1 MPKLWPWAQGK
12 TETKAEAKVEA
23 EAEKKAE
30 SEQKSGR
37 PSMAKPKM
45 ALYWAASCGGCEIA
59 VVRLYEKIL
68 DVANTFEIVLW
79 PCVMD
84 FKYKDVEALPD
95 KSILITLFNGAIRN
109 SEQEHMARMLR
120 EKSQVLVAYGACA
133 HIGGIPGLGNVSN
146 RQDIFERAYRETPST
161 VNEEG
166 TYPQLSFQVPE
177 GELTLPEFY
186 DTVRALDQVVP
197 VDYYIPGCPP
207 TKHQTEAVVEAVIAA
222 VTEGAEL
229 PPAGS
234 VIGASTKTVCD
245 DCPRIREEKSIKAIY
260 RPYQIIPDPEK
271 CLLDQGILCAG
282 PATRGGCEAPC
293 PQVNMPCIGCYGP
306 SPGAMDQGAKLLSA
320 VTSNIDSRDPEEIE
334 RILGGIPDSIAAFY
348 MFGLPASLL
357 HRIRLERGAAR
368 EAEAAAKGAQ

>member
-1 MPKLWPWAQGK
+1 MLRRRPWSRR
-12 TETKAEAKVEA
+12 

-30 SEQKSGR
+30 REETSGR

-68 DVANTFEIVLW
+68 DVVNHFEIVLW

-84 FKYKDVEALPD
+84 FKYKDVEALPE
-95 KSILITLFNGAIRN
+95 KSILLTLFNGAIRN
-109 SEQEHMARMLR
+109 AEQEHMARMLR
-120 EKSQVLVAYGACA
+120 EKSQLLVAFGACA
-133 HIGGIPGLGNVSN
+133 HLGGIPGLGNVSN
-146 RQDIFERAYRETPST
+146 RQGVFERSYQETPST
-161 VNEEG
+161 VNEDG

-177 GELTLPEFY
+177 GELTLPQFY

-207 TKHQTEAVVEAVIAA
+207 VKEQVEAVVQTVIQV

-234 VIGASTKTVCD
+234 VLGASAKTVCD
-245 DCPRIREEKSIKAIY
+245 DCSRTREEKTITAFY
-260 RPYQIIPDPEK
+260 RPYEIVPEAEK

-282 PATRGGCEAPC
+282 PATRGGCSAPC
-293 PQVNMPCIGCYGP
+293 PEVNMPCIGCYGP
-306 SPGAMDQGAKLLSA
+306 APGAVDQGAKLLSA
-320 VTSNIDSRDPEEIE
+320 VTSNIDSQDPEEIE
-334 RILGGIPDSIAAFY
+334 RILAGIPDSIAAFY
-348 MFGLPASLL
+348 MFGLPTSLL
-357 HRIRLERGAAR
+357 RRRKL
-368 EAEAAAKGAQ
+368 EAAPASESAERVQSA

>member
-1 MPKLWPWAQGK
+1 MPSLWPWARQKAVKK
-12 TETKAEAKVEA
+12 TETKAESTKM
-23 EAEKKAE
+23 
-30 SEQKSGR
+30 SGR
-37 PSMAKPKM
+37 PNMAKPKM

-79 PCVMD
+79 PCIMD
-84 FKYKDVEALPD
+84 FKYKDVEALPE

-109 SEQEHMARMLR
+109 SEQEYMARMLR
-120 EKSQVLVAYGACA
+120 EKSQILVAYGACA
-133 HIGGIPGLGNVSN
+133 HLGGIPGLGNVTN
-146 RQDIFERAYRETPST
+146 RQGIFERAYRETPST

-166 TYPQLSFQVPE
+166 TYPQLSFKVPE
-177 GELTLPEFY
+177 GELTLPQFY
-186 DTVRALDQVVP
+186 DTVRALNQVVP
-197 VDYYIPGCPP
+197 VDYYMPGCPP
-207 TKHQTEAVVEAVIAA
+207 TKKQTEAVVQLLVQ
-222 VTEGAEL
+222 VVKEGAEL

-234 VIGASTKTVCD
+234 VIGASGKTVCD
-245 DCPRIREEKSIKAIY
+245 DCPRTREEKSIKAIY
-260 RPYQIIPDPEK
+260 RTYQIIPDPEK

-306 SPGAMDQGAKLLSA
+306 SPGAIDQGAKLLSA

-334 RILGGIPDSIAAFY
+334 RILSGIPDSIAAFY

-357 HRIRLERGAAR
+357 HRVRLGR
-368 EAEAAAKGAQ
+368 EATREAAAAVKGAQ

>member
-1 MPKLWPWAQGK
+1 MPRFWPWARRK
-12 TETKAEAKVEA
+12 AEKKVEAKAEAK
-23 EAEKKAE
+23 AE
-30 SEQKSGR
+30 SEETSGR

-84 FKYKDVEALPD
+84 FKYKDVEALPE

-133 HIGGIPGLGNVSN
+133 HLGGIPGLGNVTN
-146 RQDIFERAYRETPST
+146 RQAVFESSYRETPST

-186 DTVRALDQVVP
+186 DTVRALNQVVP
-197 VDYYIPGCPP
+197 VDYYMPGCPP
-207 TKHQTEAVVEAVIAA
+207 TKKQTEAVVQLLVQ
-222 VTEGAEL
+222 VVKEGAEL
-229 PPAGS
+229 PAAGS
-234 VIGASTKTVCD
+234 VIGASEKTVCD
-245 DCPRIREEKSIKAIY
+245 DCPRTREEKAIKAIY

-306 SPGAMDQGAKLLSA
+306 APGAVDQGAKLLSA

-334 RILGGIPDSIAAFY
+334 RILSAIPDSIAAFY
-348 MFGLPASLL
+348 MFGLPVSLL
-357 HRIRLERGAAR
+357 HRLRLERQR
-368 EAEAAAKGAQ
+368 EAVSAKAAQ

>member
-1 MPKLWPWAQGK
+1 
-12 TETKAEAKVEA
+12 
-23 EAEKKAE
+23 
-30 SEQKSGR
+30 
-37 PSMAKPKM
+37 MAKPKM

-68 DVANTFEIVLW
+68 DVANNFEIVLW
-79 PCVMD
+79 PCIMD
-84 FKYKDVEALPD
+84 FKYKDVEALPE

-120 EKSQVLVAYGACA
+120 EKSQILVAYGACA
-133 HIGGIPGLGNVSN
+133 HLGGIPGLGNVTN
-146 RQDIFERAYRETPST
+146 RQGIFERAYRETPST

-186 DTVRALDQVVP
+186 DTVRALNQVVP

-207 TKHQTEAVVEAVIAA
+207 SKEQTESVIETLIKVVSGE
-222 VTEGAEL
+222 AEL

-234 VIGASTKTVCD
+234 VIGAAGKTVCD
-245 DCPRIREEKSIKAIY
+245 ECPRIREEKSIKAIHRTY
-260 RPYQIIPDPEK
+260 EIIPDPEK

-282 PATRGGCEAPC
+282 PATRGGCAAPC

-306 SPGAMDQGAKLLSA
+306 APGAIDQGAKLLSA

-334 RILGGIPDSIAAFY
+334 RILSAIPDSIAAFY
-348 MFGLPASLL
+348 MFGLPSSLL
-357 HRIRLERGAAR
+357 RRRKLER
-368 EAEAAAKGAQ
+368 EAAKTEAVTAETAR

>member
-1 MPKLWPWAQGK
+1 
-12 TETKAEAKVEA
+12 
-23 EAEKKAE
+23 
-30 SEQKSGR
+30 
-37 PSMAKPKM
+37 MAKPKM

-68 DVANTFEIVLW
+68 DVANAFEIVLW
-79 PCVMD
+79 PCIMD

-109 SEQEHMARMLR
+109 SEQEHMAHMLR
-120 EKSQVLVAYGACA
+120 EKSQVLVAFGSCA
-133 HIGGIPGLGNVSN
+133 HLGGIPGLGNVSN
-146 RQDIFERAYRETPST
+146 RQGIFESSYCETPST

-186 DTVRALDQVVP
+186 DTVCALDQVVP

-207 TKHQTEAVVEAVIAA
+207 TKEQIEKVIQALI
-222 VTEGAEL
+222 EGAEL

-234 VIGASTKTVCD
+234 VIGASEKTVCD
-245 DCPRIREEKSIKAIY
+245 DCPRTKGDKSIKAIY

-271 CLLDQGILCAG
+271 CLLEQGILCAG
-282 PATRGGCEAPC
+282 PATRGGCGAPC

-306 SPGAMDQGAKLLSA
+306 APGAVDQGAKLLSA

-334 RILGGIPDSIAAFY
+334 RILSAIPDSIAAFY

-357 HRIRLERGAAR
+357 HRLRLERQR
-368 EAEAAAKGAQ
+368 EAVSAEAGQ

>member
-1 MPKLWPWAQGK
+1 MPSLWPWAQRKADKK
-12 TETKAEAKVEA
+12 TETKAESAKT
-23 EAEKKAE
+23 
-30 SEQKSGR
+30 SGR
-37 PSMAKPKM
+37 PNMAKPKM

-84 FKYKDVEALPD
+84 FKYKDVEALPE

-109 SEQEHMARMLR
+109 SEQEYMARMLR
-120 EKSQVLVAYGACA
+120 EKSQVLVAYGACS
-133 HIGGIPGLGNVSN
+133 HLGGIPGLGNVTN
-146 RQDIFERAYRETPST
+146 RQAVFESSYRETPST

-186 DTVRALDQVVP
+186 DTVRALNQVVP
-197 VDYYIPGCPP
+197 VDYYLPGCPP
-207 TKHQTEAVVEAVIAA
+207 TKAQTEAVVQLLVQV

-234 VIGASTKTVCD
+234 VIGASEKTVCD
-245 DCPRIREEKSIKAIY
+245 DCPRTREEKSLKAIY

-306 SPGAMDQGAKLLSA
+306 APGAVDQGAKLLSA
-320 VTSNIDSRDPEEIE
+320 VTSNIDSQDPEEIE
-334 RILGGIPDSIAAFY
+334 RILSGIPDSIAAFY
-348 MFGLPASLL
+348 MFGLPVSLL
-357 HRIRLERGAAR
+357 HRLRLERGAATA
-368 EAEAAAKGAQ
+368 ESTPAVTTEAAH

>member
-1 MPKLWPWAQGK
+1 
-12 TETKAEAKVEA
+12 
-23 EAEKKAE
+23 
-30 SEQKSGR
+30 
-37 PSMAKPKM
+37 MAKPKM

-68 DVANTFEIVLW
+68 DVANAFEIVLW

-84 FKYKDVEALPD
+84 FKYKDVEALPE
-95 KSILITLFNGAIRN
+95 KSILVTLFNGAIRN

-133 HIGGIPGLGNVSN
+133 HLGGIPGLGNVTN
-146 RQDIFERAYRETPST
+146 RRAVFESSYRETPST
-161 VNEEG
+161 VNEDG

-207 TKHQTEAVVEAVIAA
+207 VKEQTEKVVEALI
-222 VTEGAEL
+222 EGAEL
-229 PPAGS
+229 PPSGS
-234 VIGASTKTVCD
+234 VIGASEKTVCD
-245 DCPRIREEKSIKAIY
+245 DCPRTREDKSIKAIY
-260 RPYQIIPDPEK
+260 RTYQIIPEPEK

-282 PATRGGCEAPC
+282 PATRGGCGAPC

-306 SPGAMDQGAKLLSA
+306 APGAVDQGAKLLSA
-320 VTSNIDSRDPEEIE
+320 VTSNIDSRDPQEIE
-334 RILGGIPDSIAAFY
+334 QILGGIPDSIAAFY
-348 MFGLPASLL
+348 MFGLPSSLL
-357 HRIRLERGAAR
+357 RRRRLER
-368 EAEAAAKGAQ
+368 EAATAEGAQ

>member
-1 MPKLWPWAQGK
+1 MPNLWPWARRK
-12 TETKAEAKVEA
+12 AETKAES
-23 EAEKKAE
+23 EKT
-30 SEQKSGR
+30 SGR

-84 FKYKDVEALPD
+84 FKYKDVEALPE
-95 KSILITLFNGAIRN
+95 KSILVTLFNGAIRN

-133 HIGGIPGLGNVSN
+133 HLGGIPGLGNVTN
-146 RQDIFERAYRETPST
+146 RREVFESSYRETPST

-166 TYPQLSFQVPE
+166 TYPQLSHQMPE

-186 DTVRALDQVVP
+186 DTVRALNQVVP
-197 VDYYIPGCPP
+197 VDYYMPGCPP
-207 TKHQTEAVVEAVIAA
+207 TKEQTEKVVQLLVQV

-234 VIGASTKTVCD
+234 VIGASEKTVCD
-245 DCPRIREEKSIKAIY
+245 DCPRTREEKSIKAIY
-260 RPYQIIPDPEK
+260 RPYQIIADPEK

-306 SPGAMDQGAKLLSA
+306 APGAVDQGAKLLSA
-320 VTSNIDSRDPEEIE
+320 VTSNIDSQDPEEIE
-334 RILGGIPDSIAAFY
+334 RILGGIPDAIAAFY
-348 MFGLPASLL
+348 MFGLPVSLL
-357 HRIRLERGAAR
+357 RRRKLEREAKA
-368 EAEAAAKGAQ
+368 AEAVTAEVAQ